1 MADAPPIVI
10 LGAGPAG
17 LTAAWRLSEQGRRIV
32 LIEKDEMVGGM
43 GRTMTVGPYKVD
55 FGPHTFHVRD
65 TDESRRIIQTLLPLF
80 GQMPPA
86 QHKRGTRVLLQGKYY
101 SYPLQLTELLF
112 GVDLGLT
119 LRILWDYARATMSPH
134 RVPLDGSA
142 SFEAW
147 GVQSLGR
154 TLYELCFGRYS
165 RKVWGLPTSQISSK
179 QAQRVAKLSLKNIV
193 LRSLGIKSDPQTYF
207 KSYLYPEQGIG
218 VLYERMAERMRQRG
232 GVLRL
237 NTALE
242 RIELEQGRVARAIVR
257 EADGR
262 LATVTCDGVLSTIPL
277 PVLAPRIAPSLDADA
292 LAHARALR
300 YRSLRF
306 LYLILNVDQASDFH
320 WCYLLDDDFRCN
332 RVSEQKNVS
341 RAMMPNGQTV
351 LCFETSCNLG
361 DETWNAPEEELVR
374 WTIEDLRRMHL
385 LKDASV
391 VTGHF
396 ERRIDYAYPVYD
408 LAFEEH
414 LLGVLR
420 ALHRIPNLM
429 TLGRHGL
436 FLNNSMDDN
445 VLLGLQVSDFLD
457 STGWDAAAWFD
468 RMAGFMRLRYQ
479 GK

>member
-1 MADAPPIVI
+1 MTEPSPIVI

-17 LTAAWRLSEQGRRIV
+17 LTAAWRLAEQGRRVIV
-32 LIEKDEMVGGM
+32 IEKDDMVGGM
-43 GRTMTVGPYKVD
+43 GKTMTVGPYKVD

-65 TDESRRIIQTLLPLF
+65 TDESRRILQTILPLF
-80 GQMPPA
+80 GEMPPP

-112 GVDLGLT
+112 GVNPGLT
-119 LRILWDYARATMSPH
+119 LRILWDYARANMRLR

-165 RKVWGLPTSQISSK
+165 RKVWGLPTSEISSK

-218 VLYERMAERMRQRG
+218 VLYERMAQRLRECG

-237 NTALE
+237 NTTLD
-242 RIELEQGRVARAIVR
+242 RVELEQGSVARIVVR
-257 EADGR
+257 ELDGR
-262 LATVTCDGVLSTIPL
+262 LDTIACEGVLSTIPL
-277 PVLAPRIAPSLDADA
+277 PILAPRIHPPLDRDVVE
-292 LAHARALR
+292 HTRSLR

-306 LYLILNVDQASDFH
+306 LYLILKLDRASDFH
-320 WCYLLDDDFRCN
+320 WCYLLDDEFRCN

-341 RAMMPNGQTV
+341 RAMMPDGQTV

-361 DETWNAPEEELVR
+361 DETWNASEEALVR
-374 WTIEDLRRMHL
+374 WVLEDLRRMGIV
-385 LKDASV
+385 KDASV

-408 LAFEEH
+408 LAFEGH
-414 LLGVLR
+414 LFGALR
-420 ALHRIPNLM
+420 GLHRIPNIM

-445 VLLGLQVSDFLD
+445 VLLGIQVSEFLA
-457 STGWDAAAWFD
+457 SHSWNATAWFE
-468 RMAGFMRLRYQ
+468 RMAAFMRLRYQ